1 MSNGQP
7 PRTPESEPPK
17 FEFQPEFTESG
28 VEFDVWRAEKR
39 NGHPA
44 LGALSPSRAS
54 DFTTCPLL
62 YRYRA
67 IDRLP
72 EPPSAAAAR
81 GTLVHEVLESIFDL
95 PAAERVLAT
104 AVELL
109 PEAWESLVAEAP
121 ELAELVAGVAGEAS
135 ETGESGE
142 SGEAGESGASGDL
155 SGEQLA
161 AWLSGAEPLL
171 RTYFRMEDPRRLEPA
186 HRELHVECEL
196 PDGPVLRGFV
206 DRVDIAPGA
215 GVRIVDYKTGRA
227 PGPGFEQKA
236 MFQLR
241 FYALVVWRMTGEM
254 PALLQL
260 NYLGSGEFL
269 RLEPTEDDLERFEV
283 KVRALWRAILARAEA
298 GDWPAKPNRLCGWCS
313 FHEFCPAQGGTLLP
327 MPVLPAPTSGSV

>member
-1 MSNGQP
+1 M
-7 PRTPESEPPK
+7 T
-17 FEFQPEFTESG
+17 FEFQPEITESG

-39 NGHPA
+39 DGHPA

-81 GTLVHEVLESIFDL
+81 GTLVHEVLESLFDL
-95 PAAERVLAT
+95 PAAERVLST

-109 PEAWESLVAEAP
+109 PEAWAALVAEAP
-121 ELAELVAGVAGEAS
+121 ELANLVTGDDGV
-135 ETGESGE
+135 
-142 SGEAGESGASGDL
+142 L
-155 SGEQLA
+155 SGEQLSD
-161 AWLSGAEPLL
+161 WLRGAEPLL
-171 RTYFRMEDPRRLEPA
+171 RTYFAMEDPRRLEPA

-269 RLEPTEDDLERFEV
+269 RLQPTADDLERFEV

-298 GDWPAKPNRLCGWCS
+298 GDWPAKPSRLCQWCS

-327 MPVLPAPTSGSV
+327 MPMSGSV